1 MIRDDIYV
9 MFADACE
16 KNYGHRDINRLQ
28 TFDEMMVVIAR
39 VLEDI
44 YFAQQHNRMP
54 EDANANSGQRDL

>member
-39 VLEDI
+39 VLEEI
-44 YFAQQHNRMP
+44 YFSKQQHNRTP
-54 EDANANSGQRDL
+54 EDDNANSGQ